1 MSEREAEAK
10 ATSTTPGICPYCG
23 RRCRVPVTR
32 MMPQKVQTAFE
43 AANIFDM
50 ATCIGGAAVEK
61 MKLGASYA
69 DVIDARVREVMQS
82 QPDQRT

>member
-10 ATSTTPGICPYCG
+10 ATSTTPEICPYCG

-43 AANIFDM
+43 AASVFDM
-50 ATCIGGAAVEK
+50 ATCMGGAAAEK
-61 MKLGASYA
+61 MKFGASYA
-69 DVIDARVREVMQS
+69 DVIDARVREVMS
-82 QPDQRT
+82 KPDGQA